1 MVVQSRLSGL
11 GGLWR
16 VVPPDRTQ
24 HADFEPVG
32 QRVDQVDADC
42 RRGQRAQPDTAPS

>member
-16 VVPPDRTQ
+16 VAGPERVQ

-32 QRVDQVDADC
+32 KRVDQVDADC
-42 RRGQRAQPDTAPS
+42 PRAQRAQPDPDRI

>member
-1 MVVQSRLSGL
+1 VVVVHTRLSGL

-16 VVPPDRTQ
+16 IVPPDRAQ

-32 QRVDQVDADC
+32 QRVDRIDADC
-42 RRGQRAQPDTAPS
+42 RRA